1 MNILVKFQFRK
12 LSKQLNRCYE
22 ILKQYDDDMNDTI
35 EKAGP
40 GQKKEGAESSGRP
53 FGGRCGA
60 GAGRGVEQ
68 SRVEGWE
75 QRGRWCSRD
84 KI

>member
-1 MNILVKFQFRK
+1 VR
-12 LSKQLNRCYE
+12 RCNGSGAGVSGGGGGNF
-22 ILKQYDDDMNDTI
+22 L
-35 EKAGP
+35 AGP
-40 GQKKEGAESSGRP
+40 GQEKEGEESSGRP

>member
-1 MNILVKFQFRK
+1 MVVVRVCVNGIFFGRP
-12 LSKQLNRCYE
+12 R
-22 ILKQYDDDMNDTI
+22 
-35 EKAGP
+35 P
-40 GQKKEGAESSGRP
+40 KKEGAESSGRP